1 MTNAQ
6 KWVTVFLIL
15 FVLLLFLSKS
25 LWAAKLLPNKNNIH
39 AIIVAV

>member
-15 FVLLLFLSKS
+15 FVVLLFLSKCFCE
-25 LWAAKLLPNKNNIH
+25 LNNNFILNNANNNIH
-39 AIIVAV
+39 LQ